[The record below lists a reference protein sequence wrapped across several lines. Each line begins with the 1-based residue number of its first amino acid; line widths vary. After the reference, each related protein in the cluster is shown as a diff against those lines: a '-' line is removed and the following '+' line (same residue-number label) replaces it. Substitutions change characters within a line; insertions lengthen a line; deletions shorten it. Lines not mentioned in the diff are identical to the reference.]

1 MAYLIDGN
9 NLLGHLFP
17 GAHREPEN
25 RLKLVR
31 RLIAFQRFTRARIIL
46 VFDGP
51 PSSDV
56 EAMIQ
61 GDARLA
67 VLNPDPGGSADALI
81 EAFIASRRDTRRLF
95 VVSTDRGLRAAARE
109 HGATSLTGR
118 EFAAEL
124 NRVLRQHKDARELDK
139 SEPGPTKLE
148 VRLWSELFK
157 EKGVRS

>member
-17 GAHREPEN
+17 GAHRDPEN

-51 PSSDV
+51 PSADI
-56 EAMIQ
+56 EAMV
-61 GDARLA
+61 GDAPRFA
-67 VLNPDPGGSADALI
+67 ILNPAPGGSADTIL
-81 EAFIASRRDTRRLF
+81 EEFIASGRDTRRLF
-95 VVSTDRGLRAAARE
+95 VVSTDRGVRAIALQ
-109 HGATSLTGR
+109 HGAVSLTAR

-124 NRVLRQHKDARELDK
+124 NGVLREHRNVRELDK
-139 SEPGPTKLE
+139 KEPGSTKLE
-148 VRLWSELFK
+148 VKLWSELFG
-157 EKGVRS
+157 EKK